1 MDGGFK
7 NRRDAGRRLAAELID
22 YADRDPIVLGL
33 PRGGVPVAFEIARR
47 LNAPLDVVV
56 SRKLGAPM
64 QPELGIGAIAEGGVL
79 IVDEYLIR
87 ELDVHR
93 EDLDRVI
100 RSELSEMRRRL
111 EEYRGGEG
119 LPNVKHRTAILVD
132 DGLATGVSMI
142 AAVRAV
148 RQGDPDRVVVAV
160 PVCARETVRDVEAEA
175 DEVICTLTPEHFTA
189 VGFWYENFDQTSDA
203 EVIELLE
210 ESSGTVTLD
219 DLDER

>member
-1 MDGGFK
+1 MDDGFK
-7 NRRDAGRRLAAELID
+7 NRRDAGRRLAAGLLD
-22 YADRDPIVLGL
+22 HADGNPIVLGL

-47 LNAPLDVVV
+47 LDAPLDVVV
-56 SRKLGAPM
+56 ARKLGAPM
-64 QPELGIGAIAEGGVL
+64 QPELGVGAIAEGGVL
-79 IVDEYLIR
+79 IVDENLIR
-87 ELDVHR
+87 ELDIHR

-119 LPNVKHRTAILVD
+119 LPNLKGRTAILVD

-160 PVCARETVRDVEAEA
+160 PVCARETVRDVQVEA
-175 DEVICTLTPEHFTA
+175 DEIICALIPEYFTA
-189 VGFWYENFDQTSDA
+189 VGFWYDNFDQTSDA

-210 ESSGTVTLD
+210 ESRGTVTLD